1 MLKARFGYDDSLDVF
16 GVHGVGGF
24 IGTVMAGVFGAAA
37 LGGNQEGLAIGSQVG
52 VQLTAALI
60 TAVWAGVASYALLKF
75 VDAFVGLRV
84 DEEQESNG
92 LDIALH
98 DEVGYNL

>member
-1 MLKARFGYDDSLDVF
+1 M
-16 GVHGVGGF
+16 
-24 IGTVMAGVFGAAA
+24 
-37 LGGNQEGLAIGSQVG
+37 
-52 VQLTAALI
+52 
-60 TAVWAGVASYALLKF
+60 AVWAGVASYALLKF
-75 VDAFVGLRV
+75 VDAVVGLRV

>member
-1 MLKARFGYDDSLDVF
+1 MRSL
-16 GVHGVGGF
+16 
-24 IGTVMAGVFGAAA
+24 FGAAA

-60 TAVWAGVASYALLKF
+60 TAVWAGVASYVLLKF
-75 VDAFVGLRV
+75 VDTVVGLRV
-84 DEEQESNG
+84 DEEEESRG